1 MNEGNRKRKK
11 KKYLFFISKYIF
23 RNKRDREINIF
34 DDERFRF
41 SEATHLDQDLR
52 ILTRPHF

>member
-1 MNEGNRKRKK
+1 MKETEKKK

-52 ILTRPHF
+52 ILTRPRF